1 MDDDLNTPGAMEV
14 LFTTVTRFNSSRD
27 PALAAAVHEMARV
40 VGLELRAGTGETD
53 RESAELV
60 RQRDDARASRACPTG
75 DSRVASGR
83 RQESVGGPTSRVFPC
98 ELPAVATRATVTQS

>member
-1 MDDDLNTPGAMEV
+1 MEV

-60 RQRDDARASRACPTG
+60 RQRDDARANRDWARADALRAELRARG
-75 DSRVASGR
+75 WVVED
-83 RQESVGGPTSRVFPC
+83 GPDGTEIHR
-98 ELPAVATRATVTQS
+98 